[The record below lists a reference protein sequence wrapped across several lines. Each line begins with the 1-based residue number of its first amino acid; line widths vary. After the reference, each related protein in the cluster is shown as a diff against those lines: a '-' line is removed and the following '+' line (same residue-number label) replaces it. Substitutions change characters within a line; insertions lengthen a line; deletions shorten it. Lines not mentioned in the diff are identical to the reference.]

1 MGLCEMALILEIIF
15 SLMTVTVLAENL
27 KLSILVEDF
36 FLPLIDFRQIANI
49 LIVQNIYYP
58 WPLG

>member
-1 MGLCEMALILEIIF
+1 
-15 SLMTVTVLAENL
+15 LMTVTVWAENL

-36 FLPLIDFRQIANI
+36 FLPLIDFRQIAKI

-58 WPLG
+58 WPLCLFTDCMHVAV